1 MSALTPILYLMGPTA
16 SGKTELALELASQ
29 LPIEIISVDS
39 AMVYKEMD
47 IGTAKPSKEIREH
60 FVHHLIDINDPND
73 AYSAGQFCVDAKKAI
88 EKSIANQHIPLLV
101 GGTMLY
107 FRVLQQ
113 GLAQLPVA
121 NAKIRSQ
128 MQMRIELDGVISLH
142 AELAKID
149 PAAAKRIEKKDS
161 QRIQRALEVFY
172 LTGKTLTAW
181 QKEGTQALTQYEV
194 KSLALIPS
202 SRPDLHKRIA
212 LRFQNMLKLGLIAE
226 VEKLFSR
233 GDLSYTLPSMR
244 SVGYRQVWQFLAK
257 QIKYDEMTEQGITAT
272 RQLAKRQL
280 TWLRPWKDLYSLD
293 VHADA
298 NYRKTAF
305 EWVKKWI

>member
-29 LPIEIISVDS
+29 LPVEIISVDS

-60 FVHHLIDINDPND
+60 FVHYLVDIKDPND
-73 AYSAGQFCVDAKKAI
+73 AYSAGQFCIDAKQAI
-88 EKSIANQHIPLLV
+88 EKIIANKRIPLLV

-113 GLAQLPVA
+113 GLAQLPTA

-128 MQMRIELDGVISLH
+128 MQACIEQEGVVGLH

-181 QKEGTQALTQYEV
+181 QKESTHALTQYEV
-194 KSLALIPS
+194 KPLALIPS
-202 SRPDLHKRIA
+202 SRSDLHKRIA
-212 LRFQNMLKLGLIAE
+212 LRFQNMLKLGLVAE

-233 GDLSYTLPSMR
+233 GDLTNAFPSMR

-257 QIKYDEMTEQGITAT
+257 QIKYDEMTEQGIAAT

-280 TWLRPWKDLYSLD
+280 TWLRPWKGLHSLD
-293 VHADA
+293 IHTDT
-298 NYRKTAF
+298 NYRKTAL